1 MRAAIGAISA
11 PPSARP
17 PTAAQLM
24 SKRLMLIRKP
34 TLAETATMNSAAL
47 TVPMIFRGSIA
58 VVVIIVGVT
67 IGPHPPPPDAS
78 TKPPVKPRYVK

>member
-1 MRAAIGAISA
+1 MRAAMGAMIE
-11 PPSARP
+11 PPRARP
-17 PTAAQLM
+17 PTAAQLI
-24 SKRLMLIRKP
+24 SSRLILMRNP
-34 TLAETATMNSAAL
+34 TLAATATINSAAL